1 MSIKKKFASI
11 KWLKSLKDSLAYA
24 FEKVGHFLKWLL
36 KTIAAILVFP
46 FRVIYLL
53 LKWLLKIAKKI
64 GEKTW
69 KFLDFRQFK
78 PKKRV
83 YFFINIGIGIIIVLF
98 MHMVES
104 SQWGENVL
112 NSAFDVFI
120 RIDAHKAVKN
130 IVDTEEEGILIVDL
144 DHNKKTGPNTRENPL
159 LSPRDQIARIVD
171 TARNG
176 GAKVVVLDIFLENK
190 DCCFPEKDNA
200 LREALTRF
208 PKAKN
213 FKTKVIFAVSKK
225 NKKELKKNLLDAQI
239 DNNPNFYRA
248 IPTLYASQTDALVRY
263 WKAYDTGEKQGKK
276 QIIWSIPVLTSALYG
291 NTYKKLKTMGKQL
304 TGKPQ
309 ASGPGFC
316 ELQLGKNQKVQAP
329 LDHMDLLRQRIRF
342 LLLPKDCMA
351 DHPAGNLILP
361 TPETLNPQ
369 RCKDKIVI
377 IGSSDPL
384 KGDRHLTPIGR
395 MPGMYIQA
403 NSIYT
408 LLKKKQPEP
417 ASLWIALGIDLLII
431 LLAAYLFHYLQSFI
445 AKLSSTLL
453 VIALFGFIAYF
464 YFFQNHGIFLNF
476 VFGIAGIGYLE
487 TISTLREIITKGMT
501 EEPG

>member
-1 MSIKKKFASI
+1 M
-11 KWLKSLKDSLAYA
+11 
-24 FEKVGHFLKWLL
+24 
-36 KTIAAILVFP
+36 KTIAAILTFP
-46 FRVIYLL
+46 FKLIYLL

-64 GEKTW
+64 GEKVW

-83 YFFINIGIGIIIVLF
+83 HFFMNIIIGIAIVLL
-98 MHMVES
+98 MHLVES
-104 SQWGENVL
+104 TQWGENVL

-120 RIDAHKAVKN
+120 RIDAHKTVKN

-144 DHNKKTGPNTRENPL
+144 DHNKKPGPNTRENPL
-159 LSPRDQIARIVD
+159 LSPRDQIAQIID

-190 DCCFPEKDNA
+190 DCCFPEKDNT
-200 LREALTRF
+200 LREVLNRF
-208 PKAKN
+208 PKAGDS
-213 FKTKVIFAVSKK
+213 KTKVIFAVSKE
-225 NKKELKKNLLDAQI
+225 NKKELKKNLFDKLI

-248 IPTLYASQTDALVRY
+248 IPTLYASQTDALIRY
-263 WKAYDTGEKQGKK
+263 WKAYDTSEKQGKK

-291 NTYKKLKTMGKQL
+291 NTFKKLKTMEKQL
-304 TGKPQ
+304 TGRAQ

-316 ELQLGKNQKVQAP
+316 KLQLGKNQKVRIP
-329 LDHMDLLRQRIRF
+329 LNHMDSFRQRIRF
-342 LLLPKDCMA
+342 LLFPKDCMTG
-351 DHPAGNLILP
+351 HPAGNLILP
-361 TPETLNPQ
+361 TPEILTPQ

-377 IGSSDPL
+377 VGSSDPL

-417 ASLWIALGIDLLII
+417 ASLWIALVIDLLII
-431 LLAAYLFHYLQSFI
+431 LLTAYLFHYLHSFI
-445 AKLSSTLL
+445 AKLLITVS

-464 YFFQNHGIFLNF
+464 YFFQSHGIFLNF
-476 VFGIAGIGYLE
+476 VFVIAGIGYLE

>member
-1 MSIKKKFASI
+1 MNGT
-11 KWLKSLKDSLAYA
+11 
-24 FEKVGHFLKWLL
+24 VKWLL
-36 KTIAAILVFP
+36 KTTAAILVFP
-46 FRVIYLL
+46 FKVIYLL

-64 GEKTW
+64 GDKVW

-83 YFFINIGIGIIIVLF
+83 HFFMNIIIGIAIVLL
-98 MHMVES
+98 MHLVES

-120 RIDAHKAVKN
+120 RIDANKAVKN
-130 IVDTEEEGILIVDL
+130 IVDTEEEGILLIDL
-144 DHNKKTGPNTRENPL
+144 DHNKIPGPNSRENPL
-159 LSPRDQIARIVD
+159 LSPRDQIARILEM
-171 TARNG
+171 ARLG

-190 DCCFPEKDNA
+190 DCCFPGKDTA

-208 PKAKN
+208 PTAGN
-213 FKTKVIFAVSKK
+213 FKTKVIFAVSKE
-225 NKKELKKNLLDAQI
+225 NKKELKKNLFDALI
-239 DNNPNFYRA
+239 DNNPNFYRV

-263 WKAYDTGEKQGKK
+263 WKAYDTCEKQGKK
-276 QIIWSIPVLTSALYG
+276 QIVWSIPVLTSALYG
-291 NTYKKLKTMGKQL
+291 NAYEKLEAMEKQL
-304 TGKPQ
+304 TRQPQ
-309 ASGPGFC
+309 ASGPGLY
-316 ELQLGKNQKVQAP
+316 ELPLGKNRKVRVP
-329 LDHMDLLRQRIRF
+329 INHMDLLRQRIRF
-342 LLLPKDCMA
+342 LLFPKDCMT

-377 IGSSDPL
+377 VGASDPL

-417 ASLWIALGIDLLII
+417 ASLWIALVIDLLII
-431 LLAAYLFHYLQSFI
+431 LMAAYLFHYLHSFI
-445 AKLSSTLL
+445 AKMLGTVL

>member
-1 MSIKKKFASI
+1 MKTAI
-11 KWLKSLKDSLAYA
+11 
-24 FEKVGHFLKWLL
+24 KWLL
-36 KTIAAILVFP
+36 KTAAAILLFP
-46 FRVIYLL
+46 FKVIYLL
-53 LKWLLKIAKKI
+53 LKWLFKIAKKI
-64 GEKTW
+64 GEKVW
-69 KFLDFRQFK
+69 EFLDFRKFE
-78 PKKRV
+78 PKKKV
-83 YFFINIGIGIIIVLF
+83 HFFMNIGIGIVIVLF
-98 MHMVES
+98 MHLVES
-104 SQWGENVL
+104 TQWREDVL

-120 RIDAHKAVKN
+120 RIDANKAVKN
-130 IVDTEEEGILIVDL
+130 IVDTEEEGILLVDL
-144 DHNKKTGPNTRENPL
+144 DHNKKPGPNIRENPL
-159 LSPRDQIARIVD
+159 LSPRDQIARILD

-190 DCCFPEKDNA
+190 DCCFPDKDNA

-213 FKTKVIFAVSKK
+213 IKTKVIFAVSKE
-225 NKKELKKNLLDAQI
+225 NKEKLKKNLFDVLI
-239 DNNPNFYRA
+239 DNNPNFFRA
-248 IPTLYASQTDALVRY
+248 IPTLYASQTDAAVRY
-263 WKAYDTGEKQGKK
+263 WKTYDTCEKQGNK

-291 NTYKKLKTMGKQL
+291 KTAAKLKTMEKQL
-304 TGKPQ
+304 TGQPQ

-316 ELQLGKNQKVQAP
+316 ELQLGKNQKVRVP
-329 LDHMDLLRQRIRF
+329 LDHVDLLRQRIRF
-342 LLLPKDCMA
+342 LLFPKDCMA

-361 TPETLNPQ
+361 TFETLNPQ

-431 LLAAYLFHYLQSFI
+431 LLAAYFFHYLHSFI
-445 AKLSSTLL
+445 AKLFGTVL

-487 TISTLREIITKGMT
+487 TISTLREIIIKKRITN
-501 EEPG
+501 

>member
-1 MSIKKKFASI
+1 MKTVVKR
-11 KWLKSLKDSLAYA
+11 
-24 FEKVGHFLKWLL
+24 LL
-36 KTIAAILVFP
+36 KTIGAILTFP
-46 FRVIYLL
+46 FKLIYLL
-53 LKWLLKIAKKI
+53 LKWLFKTAKKI
-64 GEKTW
+64 GEKIL

-83 YFFINIGIGIIIVLF
+83 HFFINIVIGIAIVLF
-98 MHMVES
+98 MHLVES
-104 SQWGENVL
+104 TQWGENVL

-144 DHNKKTGPNTRENPL
+144 DHNKKPGPNTLENPL
-159 LSPRDQIARIVD
+159 LSPRDQIARVID

-176 GAKVVVLDIFLENK
+176 GGKVVVLDIFLENK
-190 DCCFPEKDNA
+190 DCCFPDKDNA

-208 PKAKN
+208 PTAGD
-213 FKTKVIFAVSKK
+213 FKTKVIFAVSKE
-225 NKKELKKNLLDAQI
+225 NKKELKKNLLDALI

-263 WKAYDTGEKQGKK
+263 WKTYDTSEKQGKK

-304 TGKPQ
+304 TRQPQ

-316 ELQLGKNQKVQAP
+316 ELQLGKDQKVRGS
-329 LDHMDLLRQRIRF
+329 LHHMDLLRQRIRF
-342 LLLPKDCMA
+342 LLFPKDCMT
-351 DHPAGNLILP
+351 DYPAGNLILP
-361 TPETLNPQ
+361 TPETLKPQ

-408 LLKKKQPEP
+408 LLKKKQLEP
-417 ASLWIALGIDLLII
+417 ASLWIALGIDFLII
-431 LLAAYLFHYLQSFI
+431 LLAAYLFHYLHSFI
-445 AKLSSTLL
+445 AKLSGTLL
-453 VIALFGFIAYF
+453 VIALFGLIAYC
-464 YFFQNHGIFLNF
+464 YFFQSHGIFLNF

-487 TISTLREIITKGMT
+487 TIYTLREIITNGIT
-501 EEPG
+501 GEPG